1 MLTLFLDFASH
12 SKSIALIDSGE
23 TIAIEKI
30 IDHTDEAKLLP
41 MIEEMLQN
49 KPITHNLSPIPYHL
63 FPITYPLSPITSS
76 EPTNPFHKLQRIV
89 ATTGPGGF
97 MSLRVALS
105 LGNTL
110 AWSLNLPIAGIHLS
124 DLWAARLPK
133 NTNALW
139 LHSTKKD
146 ALFVR
151 GFGSL
156 SKDIPEATLVTLSD
170 LLLDIKDSADFVGEL
185 IEEHAKILPV
195 SMVDSCTTLSDVLPT
210 IVEHLTYQKPPLLP
224 WYGRG
229 ITR

>member
-1 MLTLFLDFASH
+1 MTLFLDFASH
-12 SKSIALIDSGE
+12 NKSIALIEGGE
-23 TIAIEKI
+23 TIAIEKV
-30 IDHTDEAKLLP
+30 IDHTDEAALLP
-41 MIEEMLQN
+41 MIESMLKN
-49 KPITHNLSPIPYHL
+49 KPIPYN
-63 FPITYPLSPITSS
+63 LSPITSS
-76 EPTNPFHKLQRIV
+76 DTKNAFKNLRRIV

-156 SKDIPEATLVTLSD
+156 AKDIPSPTLVTLSD
-170 LLLDIKDSADFVGEL
+170 LVADIKDSADFVGEL
-185 IEEHAKILPV
+185 IEEHAQALPV
-195 SMVDSCTTLSDVLPT
+195 SMVDGCTTLSDVLPT

-229 ITR
+229 IA